1 MSTQKKFQIV
11 LSIFLISVVTFFGG
25 YYVGKRGY
33 LIDVV
38 NNPPSI
44 TVLNQNQGNEKVDF
58 SLFWEVWNELSK
70 NYLERPLDTQ
80 KLYYGAISGM
90 VSSVGDPYTS
100 FLPPELNK
108 AVLDSINGTYQGI
121 GAELDIRDSQLIV
134 VAPLDGSPALASGV
148 KAGDRILKIE
158 DESTFGITL
167 SEAVTKIRG
176 DAGSIIAL
184 TLQRG
189 NDDPFIVRIK
199 RGVITVK
206 SVTWEDKGNGTVYIR
221 ISTFGG
227 DTNKD
232 WAETVSQINSSVKEL
247 DAIVVDLRG
256 NPGGYL
262 QSAVYIAEEFFSKKP
277 VIYEENAQKEQT
289 EVEAKNRNGAFT
301 QVPGIYVLLDKGSAS
316 ASEILA
322 AALKENRQAV
332 IVGETSYGKGTIQDA
347 KNFTD
352 GSGLHITI
360 AKWLTPNKE
369 WVHGVG
375 ITPDVEV
382 KRTSDDFNNGLD
394 PQLDVALDLA
404 NKL

>member
-1 MSTQKKFQIV
+1 MTTQKKFQTILSV
-11 LSIFLISVVTFFGG
+11 FLLSIITFFGG

-38 NNPPSI
+38 NNPPQI
-44 TVLNQNQGNEKVDF
+44 TVVNQNPGDMQIDF
-58 SLFWEVWNELSK
+58 ALFWEVWDVLSK
-70 NYLERPLDTQ
+70 NYLERPLDPQ

-100 FLPPELNK
+100 FLTPELNK

-134 VAPLDGSPALASGV
+134 VAPLDGSPALAAGV
-148 KAGDRILKIE
+148 KAGDKILKIE
-158 DESTFGITL
+158 DENTFGITL
-167 SEAVTKIRG
+167 TEAVTRIRG
-176 DAGSIIAL
+176 DAGSVIAL

-189 NDDPFIVRIK
+189 DDEPFVVRIK

-206 SVTWEDKGNGTVYIR
+206 SVTWEDKGNGTVYVR

-227 DTNKD
+227 DTNRD
-232 WAETVSQINSSVKEL
+232 WEEAMSQIKSSVKEL
-247 DAIVVDLRG
+247 DSVVLDLRG

-262 QSAVYIAEEFFSKKP
+262 QSAVYIAEEFFSEGV

-289 EVEAKNRNGAFT
+289 KVEARRRNGIFES
-301 QVPGIYVLLDKGSAS
+301 VPGIFVLIDRGSAS

-322 AALKENRQAV
+322 ATLKSNREAV
-332 IVGETSYGKGTIQDA
+332 LVGEKSYGKGTIQDA
-347 KNFTD
+347 KNFSD
-352 GSGLHITI
+352 GSGIHITI
-360 AKWLTPNKE
+360 AKWLTPDKQ
-369 WVHGVG
+369 WVHDVG
-375 ITPDVEV
+375 ISPDVEV
-382 KRTSDDFNNGLD
+382 KRTSEDFNNNVD
-394 PQLDVALDLA
+394 PQLDVVLDLA